1 MPLLPID
8 LQTMFSQ
15 MSQIGREQA
24 VQKDVPPQYQAVQA
38 EQIVRKSEHDDKAVN
53 QAREAGEK
61 EGAER
66 VSDAG
71 RRRRRRGGQRERRGG
86 PLARGPAAPDSATAE
101 PGSEP
106 PKRERREVFEDPA
119 LGHNVDLVG

>member
-24 VQKDVPPQYQAVQA
+24 VQKEVPPQYQAVQA

-53 QAREAGEK
+53 QAREPGDGPEK
-61 EGAER
+61 IREER
-66 VSDAG
+66 P
-71 RRRRRRGGQRERRGG
+71 RRRRRGGPRERRGAAVQAPAEG
-86 PLARGPAAPDSATAE
+86 PP
-101 PGSEP
+101 
-106 PKRERREVFEDPA
+106 RERREVFEDPA

>member
-24 VQKDVPPQYQAVQA
+24 VQKEVPPQYQAVQA

-53 QAREAGEK
+53 QARDPGEGPEK
-61 EGAER
+61 VREE
-66 VSDAG
+66 SP
-71 RRRRRRGGQRERRGG
+71 RRRRRGGSRERRRASQGQAPAEG
-86 PLARGPAAPDSATAE
+86 PLQ
-101 PGSEP
+101 
-106 PKRERREVFEDPA
+106 ERREVFEDPA